1 MKHKKITVAL
11 LAAGI
16 TLTLQQ
22 NCLAETT
29 HHQKPVN
36 TSSTAQKSTIFK
48 GKLISTLNSGGYTY
62 AQIKTDDGNVWAAGP
77 ITSVKIGD
85 QISFNGLMPMQK
97 FYSKTLKRD
106 FDVIYFVSTF
116 TVNGK
121 SAASAPL
128 SKTLD
133 PHKNT
138 NKSAHDLIL
147 KPFSKAKDGHT
158 IADVIKNK
166 EKLIKQPIRVRG
178 QVSKFTADVMGK
190 NWIHIRDSSSK
201 QQYLTVTTN
210 STVALNDI
218 ITVEGKLTLN
228 KDFGYGY
235 VYDVIIENAKVST
248 N

>member
-1 MKHKKITVAL
+1 LKHKKITITL
-11 LAAGI
+11 LTAGI
-16 TLTLQQ
+16 TLTLLQ

-29 HHQKPVN
+29 HHQKPIDTN
-36 TSSTAQKSTIFK
+36 STVQISTMFK
-48 GKLISTLNSGGYTY
+48 GELIDTLNSGGYTY
-62 AQIKTDDGNVWAAGP
+62 AQIKTNDGNVWAAGP
-77 ITSVKIGD
+77 ITSVKKGD
-85 QISFNGLMPMQK
+85 QISFNGRMPMQK
-97 FYSKTLKRD
+97 FYSKTLNRD
-106 FDVIYFVSTF
+106 FDVIYFISAF

-121 SAASAPL
+121 SAASASFP
-128 SKTLD
+128 KNLD

-138 NKSAHDLIL
+138 NKNADDLIL
-147 KPFSKAKDGHT
+147 KSFSKAKDGHT

-166 EKLIKQPIRVRG
+166 NKLIKQPIRVRG

-235 VYDVIIENAKVST
+235 VYDVIIENAKVNT
-248 N
+248 D